1 MPDISAESRRLV
13 ASRAG
18 FCCEYCGI
26 AEDDSFLGCEVDHI
40 VSRKHGGSD
49 EVENLAYACTPCNR
63 AKGTDLGSLDDSGRL
78 VRFFNPRIDQ
88 WNDHLRVHDT
98 LIETLTNIGAATAR
112 ILDFNSPERIAER
125 AILMRQGRYPR

>member
-49 EVENLAYACTPCNR
+49 EVENLAFACTPCNR
-63 AKGTDLGSLDDSGRL
+63 SKGTDLGSLDDAGRL
-78 VRFFNPRIDQ
+78 VRFFNPRVDRWGNHFRIRNAQ
-88 WNDHLRVHDT
+88 L
-98 LIETLTNIGAATAR
+98 ESLTSIGAATER
-112 ILDFNSPERIAER
+112 ILDFNSPERVAER
-125 AILMRQGRYPR
+125 VILMRQGRYPR